1 MAERINTV
9 KIKTETDVESAKK
22 NLQKLQAE
30 YDALDDKSTKAAKAL
45 ELKIKQ
51 QTNNLQR
58 YWDNVKKSQ
67 DRATDS
73 IASYGD
79 VLQRA
84 SGKRAMVSNFA
95 DSFNDIVNSSTNAAS
110 SIRNI
115 GSVATEVGLMAG
127 GALGPIG
134 LIIGGITS
142 ALVIAGEQF
151 DIFGTQ
157 AQEAIEK
164 AQKAYAESLTTSQTR
179 QLSKDQKELSEKL
192 AESSFRLQELTEK
205 YNKAK
210 DANERFKNSNTKM
223 AFNEVSANLN
233 EELETYNNIASEL
246 NRVNKAIEKSK
257 EKNDDNNKS
266 LKTKVD
272 LEKEAADH
280 LKKQLEYQSQAFQ
293 AGDRLSKTAPSANMP
308 KMPKNISAGLTSTDG
323 SSSSQAIKEDV
334 EANMQLANS
343 IAFVQECLAG
353 AATTA
358 GELGTA
364 YKALTAVSKGLAIA
378 EAGLAL
384 ASAIKTAGETG
395 DPYTVAIRVAAA
407 AGAVTAAIASMAT
420 MRFSQ
425 GGIVSGGASSGDFTM
440 IRANAGEMVL
450 NNKQQSNL
458 FRMINE
464 GATGGKEISVNVS
477 LDSRQISSAIN
488 KAKIRNSSMQ

>member
-22 NLQKLQAE
+22 NLKKLQAE

-58 YWDNVKKSQ
+58 YWDNVKKAQ
-67 DRATDS
+67 NKATDG
-73 IASYGD
+73 IKEYGD

-95 DSFNDIVNSSTNAAS
+95 DSFNDILNSSNNAAGA
-110 SIRNI
+110 IRNV
-115 GSVATEVGLMAG
+115 GSVATEVGFAIG
-127 GALGPIG
+127 GAFGPIG
-134 LIIGGITS
+134 LVIGGITS

-151 DIFGTQ
+151 DIFGTK
-157 AQEAIEK
+157 AEEAADEAAK
-164 AQKAYAESLTTSQTR
+164 T
-179 QLSKDQKELSEKL
+179 L
-192 AESSFRLQELTEK
+192 AELIKNDEK
-205 YNKAK
+205 TNKAK
-210 DANERFKNSNTKM
+210 LLNKRLDEESLILAKLKTKQAEDQEKYTRSIYNQGVLAERQRVRLKANLDKSTAEYEAQQSIVESIKAQIADLNK
-223 AFNEVSANLN
+223 NEV
-233 EELETYNNIASEL
+233 
-246 NRVNKAIEKSK
+246 
-257 EKNDDNNKS
+257 
-266 LKTKVD
+266 KTTQKKVD
-272 LEKEAADH
+272 LEKEAAEH

-293 AGDRLSKTAPSANMP
+293 AGDRLSKTAPSASMP
-308 KMPKNISAGLTSTDG
+308 DMPKNISAGLSSTDG

-407 AGAVTAAIASMAT
+407 AGAVTAAIASMST

-488 KAKIRNSSMQ
+488 KAKIRNSSMK